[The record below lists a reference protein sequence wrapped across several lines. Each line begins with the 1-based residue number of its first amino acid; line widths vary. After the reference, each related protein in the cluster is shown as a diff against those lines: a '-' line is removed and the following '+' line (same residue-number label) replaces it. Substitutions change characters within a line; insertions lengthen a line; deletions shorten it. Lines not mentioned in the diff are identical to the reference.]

1 MIAMCL
7 VKDPSKRPSAQKLL
21 KHTFFKQARSSD
33 YIARKILEGLPTL
46 GDRLKAL
53 KVGRLLYGLSSSSN
67 LWILFSHSQVGLNFT
82 TAQGSRH
89 ACSKENARWGEGGD
103 IPGLVF
109 FFFFCFLFFI
119 LFES

>member
-21 KHTFFKQARSSD
+21 KHSFFKQARSSD
-33 YIARKILEGLPTL
+33 YIARKILDGLPAL

-53 KVGRLLYGLSSSSN
+53 KVGRLLYGLSSTSN
-67 LWILFSHSQVGLNFT
+67 LGILSSHSQVGFNFT

-89 ACSKENARWGEGGD
+89 ACSTENARWREGRD
-103 IPGLVF
+103 IPGLV
-109 FFFFCFLFFI
+109 L
-119 LFES
+119 LP